1 MELLSDFQKEEILND
16 VIKDILVPHFLA
28 KGMNATGNWVEKV
41 EAVVDVIRGPKYT
54 EQLVWGR
61 SPGKFAPIEPLKQW
75 AMAKFGLD
83 EREALGMAYGVSN
96 NLKKFGSSWYRQGGT
111 DLLEILQAQETI
123 DYIIERTRSFI
134 VQQVTL
140 ELRRSLKKTFK

>member
-1 MELLSDFQKEEILND
+1 
-16 VIKDILVPHFLA
+16 
-28 KGMNATGNWVEKV
+28 
-41 EAVVDVIRGPKYT
+41 
-54 EQLVWGR
+54 
-61 SPGKFAPIEPLKQW
+61 
-75 AMAKFGLD
+75 
-83 EREALGMAYGVSN
+83 VSN